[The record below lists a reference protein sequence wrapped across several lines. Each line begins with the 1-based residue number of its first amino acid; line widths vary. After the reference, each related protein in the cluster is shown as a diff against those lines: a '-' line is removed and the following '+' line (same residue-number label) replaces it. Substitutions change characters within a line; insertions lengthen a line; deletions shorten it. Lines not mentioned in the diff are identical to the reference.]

1 MTKEWI
7 GCGLVL
13 VLTACATYGK
23 MDAVPD
29 TALNDGGSFNPPT
42 GCETMANWFQSCSE
56 ATLELYEAISECES
70 NLNEIEAEC
79 DSDAASAYS
88 DGLAAT
94 YECYLE
100 IEYCGTETDANDQ
113 SDAIEQCGALFDEW
127 IEPYEECIYSTSD
140 DNPEPLYQ
148 VEPVSIDFVEPV
160 ELQNTLELTDDSF
173 AHLELPFPLS
183 FFDEAVDT
191 LTVTS
196 NGLILIGAH
205 DEDGCCFGLPI
216 PQEDHL
222 DGLIAMGWGDLIPST
237 EHQVS
242 WDVIGEIPN
251 RTLWISY
258 DHLPSYSGEDNVV
271 ATRLRIQEGS
281 KDYDIFI
288 DSIVYDEPMTVGLE
302 SPNGQVAVVK
312 ENHSA
317 RPIVL
322 ERAAYRYTAS
332 VPQ

>member
-1 MTKEWI
+1 MTKEWM
-7 GCGLVL
+7 GHGLVL
-13 VLTACATYGK
+13 VLTACASYGK
-23 MDAVPD
+23 MDGTPD
-29 TALNDGGSFNPPT
+29 TALNDGGSFSTPT
-42 GCETMANWFQSCSE
+42 GCELMASWVQSCSE
-56 ATLELYEAISECES
+56 TTLELSEAISECES
-70 NLNEIEAEC
+70 NLRKIEEEC

-88 DGLAAT
+88 DGLAET

-100 IEYCGTETDANDQ
+100 LEYCGTETDANDQ
-113 SDAIEQCGALFDEW
+113 SEAIEQCDALFNVW
-127 IEPYEECIYSTSD
+127 IEPYEECIYSASG
-140 DNPEPLYQ
+140 DNPDLSSHS
-148 VEPVSIDFVEPV
+148 EPVSIDFVEPV
-160 ELQNTLELTDDSF
+160 ELRNALELTDDSF
-173 AHLELPFPLS
+173 THLELPFPL
-183 FFDEAVDT
+183 FFFGETVDT

-196 NGLILIGAH
+196 NGLILIGTH
-205 DEDGCCFGLPI
+205 EEDGCCFGLPI

-222 DGLIAMGWGDLIPST
+222 DGLIAMGWGDLIPSS
-237 EHQVS
+237 EHGVS
-242 WDVIGEIPN
+242 WDVLGETPN

-288 DSIVYDEPMTVGLE
+288 DSIVYDEPMTIGLE

-312 ENHSA
+312 EDHSA
-317 RPIVL
+317 SPIVL